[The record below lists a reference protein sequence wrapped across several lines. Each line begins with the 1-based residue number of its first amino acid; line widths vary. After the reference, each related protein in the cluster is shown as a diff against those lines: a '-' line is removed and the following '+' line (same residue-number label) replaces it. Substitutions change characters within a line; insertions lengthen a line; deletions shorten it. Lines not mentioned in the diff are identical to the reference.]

1 MVTIPGVTTSSA
13 AHRPSF
19 LERILLG
26 TLAYVPSFLMRPF
39 AGRYIAGE
47 ELDDA
52 LRKLAELRAQGYP
65 GILDILGENVTS
77 ESEAR
82 EVLAAYSAAAK
93 NLQEHDLDAYVSVK
107 PTHFGLAISKQL
119 AFELYDQ
126 LAQTCA
132 ELGIFMRVEMED
144 HPTTD
149 ATIEIFE
156 KLRTKHDNVGLVL
169 QARLFRTPDD
179 IDKLAPGP
187 LNIRMVKGIYLEPSE
202 IAFTS
207 VEDIRRAYLNNTQ
220 RLFDRG
226 AFVSLATHDDIM
238 SVELEQLLKRDQ
250 IGSDRYE
257 FQVLLGVR
265 EPLWKRWLEAGHPV
279 RVYVP
284 YGPEWRA
291 YSLRRLSKNPE
302 LLRAIISNTFK
313 K

>member
-1 MVTIPGVTTSSA
+1 
-13 AHRPSF
+13 
-19 LERILLG
+19 
-26 TLAYVPSFLMRPF
+26 MRPF

-47 ELDDA
+47 TLDEELD
-52 LRKLAELRAQGYP
+52 KLAELGAQGYS

-77 ESEAR
+77 EGEAR
-82 EVLAAYSAAAK
+82 QVMAAYSAAAK
-93 NLQEHDLDAYVSVK
+93 KLKEHGLNAYVSVK
-107 PTHFGLAISKQL
+107 PTHFGLTVSTDL
-119 AFELYDQ
+119 AFELYDE

-132 ELGIFMRVEMED
+132 DLDLFMRVEMED

-156 KLRTKHDNVGLVL
+156 RLRKRHDNVGLVL

-187 LNIRMVKGIYLEPSE
+187 LHIRMVKGIYLEPSE
-202 IAFTS
+202 IAYTG
-207 VEDIRRAYLNNTQ
+207 VDEIRRAFIECAE

-226 AFVSLATHDDIM
+226 AFVSLATHDDVM
-238 SVELEQLLKRDQ
+238 SVELDRVLAAKQ
-250 IGSDRYE
+250 IGTERYE
-257 FQVLLGVR
+257 YQVLLGVR
-265 EPLWKRWLEAGHPV
+265 EPLWQLWRDAGHPV
-279 RVYVP
+279 RVYAP

-291 YSLRRLSKNPE
+291 YSLRRLGKNPE